1 MHASIKTKPN
11 GNIALD
17 LDIEA
22 GRAIF
27 ASVVF
32 AARFNERIAPL
43 VRVAREGLQLDSRKS
58 ARRLQP
64 CR

>member
-1 MHASIKTKPN
+1 MRASIKTKPN

-17 LDIEA
+17 LDIKA

-27 ASVVF
+27 ASVLF
-32 AARFNERIAPL
+32 AARFHERIAPL
-43 VRVAREGLQLDSRKS
+43 VEVAKEGLQLDSRKT

-64 CR
+64 CQ